1 MIVYKKVYF
10 VTAAHEIRQASLPTY
25 ISQNGSPSI
34 NKLDLN
40 NSKTGR
46 SSNSRQ
52 KSPKRNR
59 NSLLYDEEDDLPS
72 KKVDRAI
79 NNFENS
85 KKKLQPNDV
94 DSPSTSN
101 KKRKSVDSDE
111 EVISE
116 QKVKRKV
123 TKPITD
129 ESDDEVVVE
138 KKPKTLRSKPF
149 KQLLEGVV
157 FVMSGYQNP
166 LRADIR
172 NKALAMGAKYK
183 PDWVNGPGGCTHL
196 M

>member
-1 MIVYKKVYF
+1 M
-10 VTAAHEIRQASLPTY
+10 
-25 ISQNGSPSI
+25 
-34 NKLDLN
+34 DLN
-40 NSKTGR
+40 NSKTAR
-46 SSNSRQ
+46 SRTSR
-52 KSPKRNR
+52 KTSPKRNR

-79 NNFENS
+79 NNFENI

-94 DSPSTSN
+94 SSPSTSN
-101 KKRKSVDSDE
+101 KKRKSEDSDE
-111 EVISE
+111 EDLPE
-116 QKVKRKV
+116 QKLKRKV
-123 TKPITD
+123 TKPISV

-149 KQLLEGVV
+149 KQLLEGVL

-172 NKALAMGAKYK
+172 NKALAMGAKYQ
-183 PDWVNGPGGCTHL
+183 PDWIIGPDGSTHL